1 MQHIDARST
10 YYKVFAALIV
20 LTVVTALIAYVDLG
34 RLNVA
39 VALAIAV
46 VKMLIVALYFMHVR
60 YSSMLTRLVVAG
72 GLVWFGVL
80 VLLSLSDY
88 LTRGLLAVP
97 GR

>member
-1 MQHIDARST
+1 MEHIDARST

-34 RLNVA
+34 RFSVV
-39 VALAIAV
+39 VALGIAV
-46 VKMLIVALYFMHVR
+46 FKMMLVALFFMHVR
-60 YSSMLTRLVVAG
+60 YSTTLTKLVVTG
-72 GLVWFGVL
+72 GLLWFAVL
-80 VLLSLSDY
+80 VTLSMSDY